1 MTIEETPVRWQLRVF
16 GEYLDRSFDS
26 RPDPRVTFHPDA
38 WQREV
43 LDKLDRDES
52 ILVVAPTSAGKT
64 FISFYAMEKVL
75 RQGDNTILL
84 YIAPTKALVT
94 QIAAEVVARFK
105 KDLRSGSCWAIH
117 TRDQRINNPQG
128 CQILITVPEMA
139 AIMLLSP
146 PLAKTWTPRIKRIIL
161 DEIHSIGQQEGG
173 AVWEQLL
180 LLAPCPIIG
189 LSATIGKADVFNE
202 VSPSYCDNY
211 VLKLLAQWLS
221 SVQATH
227 GFQHSMIVHK
237 HRYSHLRK
245 FSYHMQPTIPAFK
258 GISATPVSN
267 DIRFLHPI
275 ALLSPGTK
283 SLPSDLAFESRDCL
297 TLYNALRD
305 TAGASR
311 VKHLVPEKFFAAQD
325 DRLLTNREVI
335 DYERKLKDF
344 VESELSL
351 DGADHPE
358 SVISRTIAALG
369 RDANL
374 SHLEDPSPQQFGAN
388 LLPFILELHKNNELV
403 LFRSACC
410 GLNVDP
416 RHYSPACSSRSTAL
430 FASVWGRTS
439 AINWPMQRRRLKKTM

>member
-1 MTIEETPVRWQLRVF
+1 MTIEETPVRWQLRLF

-26 RPDPRVTFHPDA
+26 QPDPRVTFHPDA

-84 YIAPTKALVT
+84 YIAPNKALVT

-202 VSPSYCDNY
+202 VSPSCCDILGTEISY
-211 VLKLLAQWLS
+211 AVA
-221 SVQATH
+221 
-227 GFQHSMIVHK
+227 F
-237 HRYSHLRK
+237 LRASDAW
-245 FSYHMQPTIPAFK
+245 FPAF
-258 GISATPVSN
+258 N
-267 DIRFLHPI
+267 DCPQTSIFAPSKV
-275 ALLSPGTK
+275 LLSHATNH
-283 SLPSDLAFESRDCL
+283 SCL
-297 TLYNALRD
+297 QGYLCHARIQQY
-305 TAGASR
+305 S
-311 VKHLVPEKFFAAQD
+311 
-325 DRLLTNREVI
+325 
-335 DYERKLKDF
+335 
-344 VESELSL
+344 
-351 DGADHPE
+351 
-358 SVISRTIAALG
+358 IS
-369 RDANL
+369 
-374 SHLEDPSPQQFGAN
+374 SPYRA
-388 LLPFILELHKNNELV
+388 P
-403 LFRSACC
+403 
-410 GLNVDP
+410 
-416 RHYSPACSSRSTAL
+416 
-430 FASVWGRTS
+430 
-439 AINWPMQRRRLKKTM
+439 

>member
-1 MTIEETPVRWQLRVF
+1 MTIEETPVRWQLRLF

-43 LDKLDRDES
+43 LDKIDRDES

-75 RQGDNTILL
+75 RQGDSTVIL

-146 PLAKTWTPRIKRIIL
+146 PLAQTWTPRIRRIIL

-202 VSPSYCDNY
+202 VSPPYCDISDVDIPCSVAFLHANNARFPAFNGCPQTPIFAPSK
-211 VLKLLAQWLS
+211 VLLS
-221 SVQATH
+221 HAANRPYLQRYLCHAGVQ
-227 GFQHSMIVHK
+227 
-237 HRYSHLRK
+237 RYS
-245 FSYHMQPTIPAFK
+245 
-258 GISATPVSN
+258 IS
-267 DIRFLHPI
+267 
-275 ALLSPGTK
+275 
-283 SLPSDLAFESRDCL
+283 
-297 TLYNALRD
+297 
-305 TAGASR
+305 
-311 VKHLVPEKFFAAQD
+311 
-325 DRLLTNREVI
+325 
-335 DYERKLKDF
+335 
-344 VESELSL
+344 
-351 DGADHPE
+351 
-358 SVISRTIAALG
+358 
-369 RDANL
+369 
-374 SHLEDPSPQQFGAN
+374 
-388 LLPFILELHKNNELV
+388 
-403 LFRSACC
+403 
-410 GLNVDP
+410 
-416 RHYSPACSSRSTAL
+416 SPARPSQPRDQIAPVGFGL
-430 FASVWGRTS
+430 RIPGL
-439 AINWPMQRRRLKKTM
+439 PHPL